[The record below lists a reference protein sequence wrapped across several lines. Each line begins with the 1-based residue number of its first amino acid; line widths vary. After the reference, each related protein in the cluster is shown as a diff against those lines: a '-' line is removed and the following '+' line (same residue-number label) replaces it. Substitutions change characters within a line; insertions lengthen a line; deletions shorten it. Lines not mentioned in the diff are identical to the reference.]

1 MLFRSENP
9 AEGTGEETQGDADP
23 EVTGGEGI
31 PPIISDGHAVTFR
44 CVVKDEL
51 WTLNIRIPQN
61 KALLLSEICEQI
73 LVDVKANEFNE
84 SKYFKSLD
92 QLDF

>member
-1 MLFRSENP
+1 MVMLINNFR
-9 AEGTGEETQGDADP
+9 A
-23 EVTGGEGI
+23 EGI

-92 QLDF
+92 QLDFRINS